1 MKLNK
6 KPIIFLLGPTA
17 SGKTDW
23 AINWQNEFEALE
35 IISVDSVMVY
45 RECNVGSAKPS
56 STILKKHPHHLVNH
70 VSLDSIFSVA
80 DFYDSAL
87 RLIDDIHAR
96 DKIPLMVGG
105 SMMYFSLLK
114 KGISNLPS
122 ADLKLRDELEQKIL
136 TNGLD
141 ALHADLIK
149 LDPEAGQNID
159 PHDSQRIIRA
169 IEIIISTNMSLNENL
184 SSEKSSALKEKYTL
198 IEFGIFPQERSKL
211 HERIE
216 SRQEILVGDK
226 LLEEIVNIQN
236 RFDIS
241 VEHPAMKAINY
252 RQGLQVVE
260 GSLEKSKLFEKS
272 LFATRQFAKRQ
283 CTWMRGWENLI
294 YFDLHQGEEAVEQL
308 KKQFNLLEIV

>member
-1 MKLNK
+1 M
-6 KPIIFLLGPTA
+6 GPTA

-23 AINWQNEFEALE
+23 AINFQNQFPVLE

-45 RECNVGSAKPS
+45 KECNVGSAKPS
-56 STILKKHPHHLVNH
+56 NAILKKHPHHLVNH
-70 VSLDSIFSVA
+70 ISLDSIFSVA
-80 DFYDSAL
+80 DFYESAI

-96 DKIPLMVGG
+96 DQIPLMVGG
-105 SMMYFSLLK
+105 SMMYFNLLK
-114 KGISNLPS
+114 KGISDLPS
-122 ADLKLRDELEQKIL
+122 ADRMLRDELEQRIFAD
-136 TNGLD
+136 GVD
-141 ALHADLIK
+141 ALHADLSR
-149 LDPEAGQNID
+149 LDPIAAKNID
-159 PHDSQRIIRA
+159 SHDSQRIIRA
-169 IEIIISTNMSLNENL
+169 IEIITSTGMSLNENL
-184 SSEKSSALKEKYTL
+184 SSEQTSELKEKYTL
-198 IEFGIFPQERSKL
+198 IEFGIFPQERSML

-236 RFDIS
+236 SFDIS
-241 VEHPAMKAINY
+241 AEHPAMKAINY

-260 GSLEKSKLFEKS
+260 GKLEKSKLFEKS

-294 YFDLHQGEEAVEQL
+294 YFDLHQGEEAAEQL

>member
-45 RECNVGSAKPS
+45 RECNVGSTKPS
-56 STILKKHPHHLVNH
+56 EAILKKHPHHLVNH

-136 TNGLD
+136 INGID

-198 IEFGIFPQERSKL
+198 IEFGIFPQERSML

-236 RFDIS
+236 SFDIS
-241 VEHPAMKAINY
+241 AEHPAMKAINY

-260 GSLEKSKLFEKS
+260 GKLEKSKLFEKS

-294 YFDLHQGEEAVEQL
+294 YFDLHQGEEAAEQL

>member
-56 STILKKHPHHLVNH
+56 ETTLKKHPHHLVNH

-136 TNGLD
+136 INGID

-184 SSEKSSALKEKYTL
+184 SSEKSSALKEKYAL
-198 IEFGIFPQERSKL
+198 IEFGIFPQERSML

-236 RFDIS
+236 SFDIS
-241 VEHPAMKAINY
+241 AEHPAMKAINY

-260 GSLEKSKLFEKS
+260 GKLEKSKLFEKS

-294 YFDLHQGEEAVEQL
+294 YFDLHQGEEAAEQL

>member
-1 MKLNK
+1 
-6 KPIIFLLGPTA
+6 
-17 SGKTDW
+17 
-23 AINWQNEFEALE
+23 
-35 IISVDSVMVY
+35 MVY
-45 RECNVGSAKPS
+45 KECNIGSAKPS
-56 STILKKHPHHLVNH
+56 GTILKKHPHHLVNH

-87 RLIDDIHAR
+87 RLIDDIHSR

-136 TNGLD
+136 INGVN
-141 ALHADLIK
+141 ALHADLGK

-198 IEFGIFPQERSKL
+198 IEFGIFPKERSML

-236 RFDIS
+236 IFDIS
-241 VEHPAMKAINY
+241 AEHPAMKAINY
-252 RQGLQVVE
+252 RQGLQVVQ
-260 GSLEKSKLFEKS
+260 GKLEKSKLFEKS

-294 YFDLHQGEEAVEQL
+294 YFDLHQGEEAAEQL
-308 KKQFNLLEIV
+308 KKQLNLLEIV

>member
-23 AINWQNEFEALE
+23 AINLQNQFPVLE

-45 RECNVGSAKPS
+45 KECNIGSAKPS
-56 STILKKHPHHLVNH
+56 NAILKKHPHHLVNY

-80 DFYDSAL
+80 DFYDSAV
-87 RLIDDIHAR
+87 RLINDIHAR
-96 DKIPLMVGG
+96 NQIPLMVGG
-105 SMMYFSLLK
+105 SMMYFNLLK
-114 KGISNLPS
+114 KGISDLPS
-122 ADLKLRDELEQKIL
+122 ADRMLRDELEQRIFID
-136 TNGLD
+136 GVD
-141 ALHADLIK
+141 ALHADLSR
-149 LDPEAGQNID
+149 LDPIAAKNIGS
-159 PHDSQRIIRA
+159 HDSQRIIRA
-169 IEIIISTNMSLNENL
+169 IEIITSTGISLNENL
-184 SSEKSSALKEKYTL
+184 SSEHTSELKEKYTL
-198 IEFGIFPQERSKL
+198 IEFGIFPEERAKL

-226 LLEEIVNIQN
+226 LLEEIVNIKN
-236 RFDIS
+236 IFDIS
-241 VEHPAMKAINY
+241 AEHPAMKAINY

-260 GSLEKSKLFEKS
+260 GKLEKSKLFEKS

-294 YFDLHQGEEAVEQL
+294 CFDLHQGEEAAEQL
-308 KKQFNLLEIV
+308 KKQINLLEIV